1 MFRNASRRALPLH
14 TAALALAAL
23 SACGSTN
30 KSTDHASTGAFAT
43 TTNAIADRLL
53 AAEPANAVAHG
64 LHDFDGKL
72 PDRSAATLAA
82 EDASLQRD
90 RAALEAF
97 DAQALSPPQR
107 DERAVLL
114 QAIRKRL
121 FDHVER
127 DQFHTSPMPYMG
139 AIDLSHYVTR
149 DYAPAAQRAAAIIA
163 LCNGL
168 PAYLAQARANLTQA
182 MPGSW
187 IATAQLQTHGYIDY
201 VNHDIPAAF
210 PSNPPLANAAELA
223 QGLATCKA
231 ALTEHA
237 AWLDQQLAHKTD
249 AYALGTDKFLRMLA
263 EQEGI
268 ALDLPKLRALADADL
283 ARNSDALVAAA
294 HAIDPQ
300 RSVAEVV
307 HDVDDDK
314 PEAADVLAEASS
326 QAARLREFLVAHS
339 IVSLP
344 SNDVAEVRITPPFQ
358 RWNAAFLDAPGAF
371 EPKPLPSFF
380 YISPPDP
387 SWPPEKQRAYIP
399 SHSDLLFI
407 TIHEV
412 YPGHFVHHL
421 HINQSPS
428 RVLKLFCSYTTAEGW
443 AHYVEQMMWDE
454 GAAGTSPRAHVGQ
467 LEEALLR
474 DVRFEVAI
482 GEHTAGMT
490 VDQAEAMFRDR
501 GYQDPG
507 NAHQQAVRGTFDPM
521 FLAYTVGKLAILKLR
536 DDWRAAHPGASLR
549 DFHDAFLSHACAPLP
564 AIRQAMLGD
573 DAGPVL

>member
-1 MFRNASRRALPLH
+1 MSRVIARAVLQATLVASA
-14 TAALALAAL
+14 
-23 SACGSTN
+23 ACGSTT
-30 KSTDHASTGAFAT
+30 KSSDHGTSAAGSFAATASQM
-43 TTNAIADRLL
+43 ADRLV
-53 AAEPANAVAHG
+53 AAEPAGAVSHG

-72 PDRSAATLAA
+72 PDRSPDGLAA
-82 EDASLQRD
+82 ETASLQHD
-90 RAALEAF
+90 RATLEAY
-97 DAQALSPPQR
+97 DPHALSPVER

-114 QAIRKRL
+114 QAVRKRL
-121 FDHVER
+121 FDRVDR
-127 DQFHTSPMPYMG
+127 DQFHTNPMAYTGPINI
-139 AIDLSHYVTR
+139 ADYVVR

-168 PAYLAQARANLTQA
+168 PAYLTQARANLTQP

-187 IATAQLQTHGYIDY
+187 IATAQLQTKGYIDY
-201 VNHDIPAAF
+201 VDHDVPAAF
-210 PSNPPLANAAELA
+210 PTDVPLANAAALA
-223 QGLATCKA
+223 QALATCKA
-231 ALTEHA
+231 ALTEHSS
-237 AWLDQQLAHKTD
+237 WLDQQLAHKTED
-249 AYALGTDKFLRMLA
+249 FALGTARFLRMLD
-263 EQEGI
+263 EEEGI
-268 ALDLPKLRALADADL
+268 ALDLPKLRKLADADL
-283 ARNSDALVAAA
+283 ARNSEALVAAA
-294 HAIDPQ
+294 RAVDPQ
-300 RSVAEVV
+300 RPVAEVV
-307 HDVDDDK
+307 HDIDDDK
-314 PEAADVLAEASS
+314 PDASGVLAEATA
-326 QAARLREFLVAHS
+326 QAARLREFLIAHA

-344 SNDVAEVRITPPFQ
+344 GDDVAEVRATPPFE
-358 RWNAAFLDAPGAF
+358 RWNAAFLDAPGVF

-387 SWPPEKQRAYIP
+387 SWPPDKQRAYIP

-407 TIHEV
+407 TVHEV

-421 HINQSPS
+421 HIKQSPS
-428 RVLKLFCSYTTAEGW
+428 RVLKMFCSYTTSEGW
-443 AHYVEQMMWDE
+443 AHYVEEMMWDE

-490 VDQAEAMFRDR
+490 VADAEALFRDR

-507 NAHQQAVRGTFDPM
+507 NAHQQAMRGTFDPM
-521 FLAYTVGKLAILKLR
+521 FLAYTVGKLAIRKLR

-573 DAGPVL
+573 GAGPLL